1 MPWNFWK
8 SRAANVFRPNERIT
22 DMTWMIAMVIAT
34 NASLS
39 AVLLRPDQSVT
50 ADLVWPSREECE
62 VVRDAHLAVK
72 PSPDHIGMVCVSVP
86 KFIADQYISPKPPV
100 HEI

>member
-1 MPWNFWK
+1 
-8 SRAANVFRPNERIT
+8 
-22 DMTWMIAMVIAT
+22 MTWMIAMVIAS

-50 ADLVWPSREECE
+50 ADLVWPSRAECE

-72 PSPDHIGMVCVSVP
+72 PSPI
-86 KFIADQYISPKPPV
+86 ISPRLPLRCNIIYLGLSDFNRHNLIV
-100 HEI
+100 TLIHLFHQIQNC

>member
-1 MPWNFWK
+1 
-8 SRAANVFRPNERIT
+8 
-22 DMTWMIAMVIAT
+22 MTWMIAMVIAT

-50 ADLVWPSREECE
+50 ADLVWPSRAECE

-72 PSPDHIGMVCVSVP
+72 PSPDNIGVVCLSVP
-86 KFIADQYISPKPPV
+86 KFVADKFVKPKPPA

>member
-1 MPWNFWK
+1 
-8 SRAANVFRPNERIT
+8 
-22 DMTWMIAMVIAT
+22 MTWMIAMVIAT

-62 VVRDAHLAVK
+62 VVRDAHLLVK
-72 PSPDHIGMVCVSVP
+72 PSPDNIGVVCVSVP
-86 KFIADQYISPKPPV
+86 KFIADQYIPVKPPV
-100 HEI
+100 IEL